1 MLEIG
6 WCTKYSTAVQHTTTL
21 IQVATLKTLMM
32 LVWVLTPFQGDE
44 ITPSQTLGK
53 PDNLH
58 VRDHAMICK
67 MKTQE
72 YFTQVLFSRPV
83 FLLVILRYITLTS
96 S

>member
-1 MLEIG
+1 MLETG
-6 WCTKYSTAVQHTTTL
+6 WCTKYCTAVQHTTRL

-32 LVWVLTPFQGDE
+32 LVWVLTPLQGDE

-58 VRDHAMICK
+58 VCDHTMICK
-67 MKTQE
+67 MKTRK
-72 YFTQVLFSRPV
+72 YFTHVLFSRPV